1 MAKTLPTFDSVQ
13 GISILKVILRDKF
26 AKLAF
31 FILVC
36 LYLFVFLASFISPY
50 DKEYSNREKAYCP
63 PSKIY
68 VINEEGKLSFPYTYN
83 YNRYFDTENYSSNYV
98 EDRTKKYKVKYFA
111 KGEKYKLFGFIPFDR
126 HFYNVEKG
134 GELYLLGTDIN
145 GRDNFSRLLYGGQ
158 ISLTIGFL
166 ALLVS
171 FPLGMLYGGISG
183 YLGGKTDFIM
193 MRIAEAIMSIPSFY
207 LLIILASILPANMTS
222 VQRFSLIVL
231 ILALIG
237 WAGFSRVVRGMV
249 LSIKKKE
256 FVVASEALGASN
268 MRTIIY
274 HILPQTLS
282 YVIVAMTLSVPSYIL
297 SESGLSFLGLG
308 IQQPDASWGNML
320 KEAQE
325 FANIISRPWLLTPG
339 FLIFVA
345 VLAFNVIGDTIRDAV
360 DPNSKER

>member
-1 MAKTLPTFDSVQ
+1 MANLPSFE
-13 GISILKVILRDKF
+13 SIQKKNFLRAVLKDKF
-26 AKLAF
+26 ARCALF
-31 FILVC
+31 VLVV
-36 LYLFVFLASFISPY
+36 LYLSVFLAPLITPY
-50 DKEYSNREKAYCP
+50 SKDYSNRDKAYCP

-68 VINEEGKLSFPYTYN
+68 VINEEGKLSLPYTYN
-83 YNRYFDTENYSSNYV
+83 YVRYFDKETFETKYI
-98 EDRTKKYKVKYFA
+98 EDRSKKYRVKYFDKA
-111 KGEKYKLFGFIPFDR
+111 
-126 HFYNVEKG
+126 FYNVEKG

-171 FPLGMLYGGISG
+171 FPLGMLYGGLSG

-207 LLIILASILPANMTS
+207 LLIILASILPADMTS
-222 VQRFSLIVL
+222 IQRFSLIVL

-256 FVVASEALGASN
+256 FVIASEAIGASK
-268 MRTIIY
+268 MRTIIH

-325 FANIISRPWLLTPG
+325 FVNIVSRPWLLTPG

-345 VLAFNVIGDTIRDAV
+345 VLAFNVIGDTIRDV
-360 DPNSKER
+360 LDPNSKER